1 MCKFPEIPVGG
12 RLKFFVHEWEKIT
25 QDQWILSV
33 LREGLKLEFTTKP
46 PFSGV
51 RQTNVNAQNAAIL
64 QLEVEKLLQKGAI
77 EPVTPAEMGTGF
89 YSTFFVVPKKTGD
102 LRPIIN
108 LKPLNRYLRK
118 QHFKMDCL
126 SKVINLV
133 QQGDWA
139 ISIDLADAYLHI
151 PIHVRFRKYLR
162 FCIQG
167 KAYQF
172 TCLCFG
178 PTLAPRTFTKV
189 VSVIAAHLRLQ
200 NVRLAV
206 YLDDWF
212 IINQLRKLLLL
223 DKEKTLNLLVRLGL
237 MIRLEKSALVP
248 SQRVIYIGAVFLM
261 DKGIVCPTLERI
273 QKIEKAIFLIIQEP
287 TAHNFLH
294 LLGLM
299 ASCIELIPNAR
310 LFMRPIQLHLLH
322 FWRPVTRELQAKIP
336 ITQHLLDH
344 LEWWKNKKN
353 LLKGKP
359 FCPEASSKI
368 LTTDA
373 SKHGYGGHLENHIC
387 QGTWFKDEQKLH
399 INHLEL
405 KAVHLSLQKFLP
417 HLRGQSVL
425 VRSDNTTVVQY
436 LNRQGGTKSPPLCL
450 LTWNLLQL
458 AIKNNITIKAA
469 HIIGSLNI
477 LADDLSR
484 VKIRPT
490 EWTLNNSVTL
500 RLFQV
505 LGTPMIDLFASEAN
519 HKVEM
524 FCSWIP
530 SPYAWAI
537 DALSVPWQNMDA
549 YAFPPISL
557 IPKVLQH
564 MKKFRCQLILIA
576 PQWPR
581 RHWYTDLLQMLV
593 APPMRLP
600 MIEDLLYQ
608 PRTKIVHPNPQ
619 VFNLAAWPLS
629 TDLSKIKAFH
639 QKLENS
645 WQPHG
650 ELVHRKTI
658 QQNSE
663 NSVAGVVRGRLIRI
677 QPL

>member
-1 MCKFPEIPVGG
+1 MTHSRSCACFL
-12 RLKFFVHEWEKIT
+12 RYFVHEWEKIT

-33 LREGLKLEFTTKP
+33 LREGLKLDFMTKP

-51 RQTNVNAQNAAIL
+51 RHTNVNAQNAAIL
-64 QLEVEKLLQKGAI
+64 QSEVEKLLQKGAI
-77 EPVTPAEMGTGF
+77 EPVPPAEMETGF

-139 ISIDLADAYLHI
+139 ISVDLADAYLHI
-151 PIHVRFRKYLR
+151 PLHIRFREFLR
-162 FCIQG
+162 FCVQG
-167 KAYQF
+167 KAFQF
-172 TCLCFG
+172 TCLCFS
-178 PTLAPRTFTKV
+178 PTLAPRVFTKM
-189 VSVIAAHLRLQ
+189 VSAIAAHLRLQ

-212 IINQLRKLLLL
+212 VINQLRKLLLQ
-223 DKEKTLNLLVRLGL
+223 DKEKVLNLLVRLGL
-237 MIRLEKSALVP
+237 VIKLEKSALVS
-248 SQRVIYIGAVFLM
+248 SQRVIYIGAVFLL

-273 QKIEKAIFLIIQEP
+273 QKIEKAILLVIQEP
-287 TAHNFLH
+287 TAYTFLH

-299 ASCIELIPNAR
+299 ASCIELVPNAR

-322 FWRPVTRELQAKIP
+322 FWRPVTGELQAKVL
-336 ITQHLLDH
+336 ITQYLLDH
-344 LEWWKNKKN
+344 LKWWENKEN

-373 SKHGYGGHLENHIC
+373 SKQGYGGHLENHIC
-387 QGTWFKDEQKLH
+387 QGTWSKEEQKMH

-405 KAVHLSLQKFLP
+405 KAVHLSFQKFLP
-417 HLRGQSVL
+417 HLKGHSVL
-425 VRSDNTTVVQY
+425 VRSVNTTVVQY
-436 LNRQGGTKSPPLCL
+436 LNRQGGTKSPQLCL

-458 AIKNNITIKAA
+458 AIKNNVTIKAA
-469 HIIGSLNI
+469 HIIGRLNV
-477 LADDLSR
+477 LADSLSR
-484 VKIRPT
+484 VKVLPT
-490 EWTLNNSVTL
+490 EWTLNDSVTL

-505 LGTPMIDLFASEAN
+505 LGTPMIDLFPSEAN
-519 HKVEM
+519 HKVDL

-530 SPYAWAI
+530 SQKAWRI
-537 DALSVPWQNMDA
+537 DALSVPWQNMNA
-549 YAFPPISL
+549 YAFPPMVL

-593 APPMRLP
+593 APPRRLP
-600 MIEDLLYQ
+600 IIEGLLYQ

-619 VFNLAAWPLS
+619 IFNLIAWPLS
-629 TDLSKIKAFH
+629 TDPFKIRAFH
-639 QKLENS
+639 QRLENS

-650 ELVHRKTI
+650 EWEHRKTI
-658 QQNSE
+658 QQYSE
-663 NSVAGVVRGRLIRI
+663 NLVAGVVRGKSILI